1 VSGLDNALRGLEQA
15 LASSPQ
21 QTWRGLVRQRMASV
35 HEALLSERSRA
46 GDSWQA
52 AREGH
57 LHRERKHLVDR
68 MNRLDQS
75 EEDLNPERFSA
86 EVRRLILDL
95 EHHRQRVNDLVYD
108 SVSMDLGGS
117 E

>member
-1 VSGLDNALRGLEQA
+1 MNGLDNALHGLEQA
-15 LASSPQ
+15 LATSPQ
-21 QTWRGLVRQRMASV
+21 QTWRGVVRQRMASV
-35 HEALLSERSRA
+35 HEALNSERSRA
-46 GDSWQA
+46 GEAWLA

-57 LHRERKHLVDR
+57 LKRERRRIAER
-68 MNRLDQS
+68 MSRLDAA
-75 EEDLNPERFSA
+75 EDISPDDFSA
-86 EVRRLILDL
+86 QLRRLILDL

>member
-1 VSGLDNALRGLEQA
+1 MSGLDNAITGLEQA
-15 LASSPQ
+15 LESSPQ
-21 QTWRGLVRQRMASV
+21 QTWSGLVRQRMASV
-35 HEALLSERSRA
+35 HEALVSERARV

-57 LHRERKHLVDR
+57 LRRERKHLVDR
-68 MNRLDQS
+68 MNRLRASADS
-75 EEDLNPERFSA
+75 GDPEGFSA
-86 EVRRLILDL
+86 EVRRLIMDL

>member
-1 VSGLDNALRGLEQA
+1 VNGLDNAIHGLEQA

-21 QTWRGLVRQRMASV
+21 QTWHGLVRQRMASV
-35 HEALLSERSRA
+35 HEALASERSRA
-46 GDSWQA
+46 GEAWQA

-68 MNRLDQS
+68 MNRLDAS
-75 EEDLNPERFSA
+75 EDISPDDFST
-86 EVRRLILDL
+86 EVRRLLLDL

-108 SVSMDLGGS
+108 SVSMDIGGS

>member
-1 VSGLDNALRGLEQA
+1 VSGLDNALAGLEQA

-21 QTWRGLVRQRMASV
+21 QTWHGLVRQRMASV
-35 HEALLSERSRA
+35 HEALISERSRL

-68 MNRLDQS
+68 MRMLDS
-75 EEDLNPERFSA
+75 SDDLSPELLSA
-86 EVRRLILDL
+86 EVRRLITDL

-108 SVSMDLGGS
+108 SVSMDIGGS

>member
-1 VSGLDNALRGLEQA
+1 VSGLENAIHGLEQA

-21 QTWRGLVRQRMASV
+21 QTWRGLIRQRMASV
-35 HEALLSERSRA
+35 HEALANERSRA
-46 GDSWQA
+46 GDAWQA

-57 LHRERKHLVDR
+57 LHRERKNLVDR
-68 MNRLDQS
+68 MQRLYAS
-75 EEDLNPERFSA
+75 EDIAPDAFTA
-86 EVRRLILDL
+86 EVRRLLLDI
-95 EHHRQRVNDLVYD
+95 EHHRQRVNDMVYD

>member
-1 VSGLDNALRGLEQA
+1 VNGLDNAIQGLEQA

-35 HEALLSERSRA
+35 HEALASERSRA
-46 GDSWQA
+46 GEAWQA

-68 MNRLDQS
+68 MNLLDAS
-75 EEDLNPERFSA
+75 EDINPDDLSA
-86 EVRRLILDL
+86 AIRRLLLDL

-108 SVSMDLGGS
+108 SVSMDIGGS

>member
-1 VSGLDNALRGLEQA
+1 MSGLDNAIHGLEQA

-21 QTWRGLVRQRMASV
+21 QTWRGLIRQRMASV
-35 HEALLSERSRA
+35 HEALANDRSRV
-46 GDSWQA
+46 GDAWQA
-52 AREGH
+52 ARDAH
-57 LHRERKHLVDR
+57 LKRERKTLVER
-68 MNRLDQS
+68 MRRLDAT
-75 EEDLNPERFSA
+75 EDINPV
-86 EVRRLILDL
+86 EVRRLLLDI

>member
-1 VSGLDNALRGLEQA
+1 MSGLDNALKGLEQA
-15 LASSPQ
+15 LASTPQ
-21 QTWRGLVRQRMASV
+21 QTWHGLVRQRMASV
-35 HEALLSERSRA
+35 HEALVSERARM

-57 LHRERKHLVDR
+57 LRRERKHLVDR
-68 MNRLDQS
+68 MDRLDQS
-75 EEDLNPERFSA
+75 GEDLNPEAFSA
-86 EVRRLILDL
+86 AVRRLMLDV

>member
-1 VSGLDNALRGLEQA
+1 MNGLDNALHGLEQA
-15 LASSPQ
+15 LATSPQ

-35 HEALLSERSRA
+35 HEALASDRTRA
-46 GDSWQA
+46 GEAWQA

-57 LHRERKHLVDR
+57 LARQRKHLVER
-68 MNRLDQS
+68 LGRLDAS
-75 EEDLNPERFSA
+75 EDINPDDFSA

-95 EHHRQRVNDLVYD
+95 EHHRQRLNDLVYD

>member
-1 VSGLDNALRGLEQA
+1 VSGLENAIEGLEQA

-35 HEALLSERSRA
+35 HEALVTERARM

-68 MNRLDQS
+68 MRLLDCS
-75 EEDLNPERFSA
+75 EDLSPERLSA
-86 EVRRLILDL
+86 EVRRLIIDL

-108 SVSMDLGGS
+108 SVSMDIGGS

>member
-1 VSGLDNALRGLEQA
+1 MSGRWPLSQAVTRVTLKVPPLVPAARPPRRLNDFSAARGRQRGGSVSGLDNAIEGLEQA

-35 HEALLSERSRA
+35 HEALASERSRM

-57 LHRERKHLVDR
+57 LH
-68 MNRLDQS
+68 
-75 EEDLNPERFSA
+75 
-86 EVRRLILDL
+86 
-95 EHHRQRVNDLVYD
+95 
-108 SVSMDLGGS
+108 
-117 E
+117 